1 MYTTTP
7 SSRLPAT
14 DPRHGLPEYL
24 TTFAAM
30 HDAMRRDALRLVPS
44 TARSDAPGGPAL
56 GRWWARFERTIVQH
70 HRREDDVILP
80 AIVERAPHTAGLF
93 DGLGDDHV
101 HLDATMAAIGA
112 AITADD
118 RPALSA
124 AATGFAALLD
134 AHLTREES
142 VVFPAIVE
150 HVGGEAF
157 GRIERQINADVS
169 MRDLSFDVPW
179 LFDDAPAE
187 LRARLVG
194 GAPAALRLLLR
205 LVWEPRYRRTSAV
218 VRGGAR

>member
-1 MYTTTP
+1 MQ
-7 SSRLPAT
+7 RLLRERP
-14 DPRHGLPEYL
+14 DLRRE
-24 TTFAAM
+24 AA
-30 HDAMRRDALRLVPS
+30 RLE
-44 TARSDAPGGPAL
+44 RAL
-56 GRWWARFERTIVQH
+56 GLMPFADVTAPPPDLRAR
-70 HRREDDVILP
+70 ILEAAQP
-80 AIVERAPHTAGLF
+80 IERAPHTAGLF